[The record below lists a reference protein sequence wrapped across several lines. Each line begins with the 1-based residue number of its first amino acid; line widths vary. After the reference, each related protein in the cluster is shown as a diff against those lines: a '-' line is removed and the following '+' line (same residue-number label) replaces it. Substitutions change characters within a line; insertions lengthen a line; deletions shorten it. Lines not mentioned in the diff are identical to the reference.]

1 MKFKALLPVAAVI
14 LISQLIFSCSN
25 KEYFSFS
32 PATPAYTKAKPA
44 PANVAEIN
52 RPAKMSERSI
62 TPVAKPA
69 ALEAEP
75 VLEATTK
82 ASAPV
87 LFEKKTTRPNLVTP
101 LTGVKTAPE
110 NQQTTLNEETTL
122 QAAKERLTTMS
133 KAEKKELRKEIRK
146 SIRENAAS
154 DTNILLIILA
164 ILIPPLAV
172 GLYEGITNRFWI
184 SLLLTLLF
192 FIPGVI
198 YALLV
203 VTDSI

>member
-1 MKFKALLPVAAVI
+1 MKFKALLPVVGV
-14 LISQLIFSCSN
+14 LLMSQLIFSCSN
-25 KEYFSFS
+25 KEYFSFN
-32 PATPAYTKAKPA
+32 PAPPAYTKAKPA
-44 PANVAEIN
+44 PANVAEAIPVTTAAQ
-52 RPAKMSERSI
+52 PAE
-62 TPVAKPA
+62 P
-69 ALEAEP
+69 EAEP

-82 ASAPV
+82 APVPV
-87 LFEKKTTRPNLVTP
+87 LFEKKTTKPNLVTP
-101 LTGVKTAPE
+101 LAGVKIASE
-110 NQQTTLNEETTL
+110 NQPTIQPATTL
-122 QAAKERLTTMS
+122 QAAKERLTSMT
-133 KAEKKELRKEIRK
+133 KAEKKEFRKEIRK

-172 GLYEGITNRFWI
+172 GLYEGITTRFWI

-192 FIPGVI
+192 FIPGAI